1 MGNEIRKKE
10 RDGESK
16 RERKTG
22 KEIKEEQK

>member
-16 RERKTG
+16 RERETG
-22 KEIKEEQK
+22 KEIKKEQK